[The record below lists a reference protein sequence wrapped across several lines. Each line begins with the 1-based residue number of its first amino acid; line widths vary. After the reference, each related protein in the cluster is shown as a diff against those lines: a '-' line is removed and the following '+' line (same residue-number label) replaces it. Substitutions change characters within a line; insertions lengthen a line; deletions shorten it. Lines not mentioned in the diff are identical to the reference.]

1 MIMCDDSARN
11 VCDDCVCN
19 SVCMQRLVAQ
29 NKEKYAAA
37 LAEFD
42 DLDSPEATKLRQ
54 KLFREDWQKQM
65 EQDAQARAAGAF

>member
-1 MIMCDDSARN
+1 
-11 VCDDCVCN
+11 
-19 SVCMQRLVAQ
+19 MQRLVAQ